1 MIDSLE
7 ITNFRCFERFE
18 AQNLARV
25 NLLVGMNNSGK
36 TSLLEAIELWAAR
49 GGPPVLERG
58 LSRRGERYRSLG
70 ATRPDSEL
78 AVRHLLHGHALE
90 PGRFFEILAV
100 RDGAYSGIRATIEM
114 ERVSPSDDS
123 SDELLVPDE
132 ESANEES
139 SEGPLVFRIDDR
151 RSDEIEYMWRSR
163 LSADGGL
170 PLRYSRR
177 YPRTVETYPA
187 RLIST
192 SSLTPDEVATL
203 FGEYVL
209 TEEEQRI
216 VSALQIIE
224 PSIERLALAVGDVR
238 YGLERGGIFIR
249 CSGQRQRIPIGSMGD
264 GIWRMLAL
272 TLALVSTRGGIL
284 LVDEIDT
291 GLHFSVMTKMWKLV
305 IETAQRLDVQ
315 VFATSHSRDCYES
328 LATAL
333 YDMQPPAGTAA
344 VHRIERDKG
353 RTVTFNQQQIVIA
366 AERDIE
372 VR

>member
-1 MIDSLE
+1 MISSLE

-18 AQNLARV
+18 AQDLARV

-49 GGPPVLERG
+49 GGAHVLESG

-100 RDGAYSGIRATIEM
+100 HDGAYSGIRATIERD
-114 ERVSPSDDS
+114 RVSPSEDS
-123 SDELLVPDE
+123 SEELLVPDE
-132 ESANEES
+132 ETAKEEF
-139 SEGPLVFRIDDR
+139 SEGPLVFRIHDR
-151 RSDEIEYMWRSR
+151 RGEEIAPLWKSPI
-163 LSADGGL
+163 SADGGL
-170 PLRYSRR
+170 HVRHLRR
-177 YPRTVETYPA
+177 YLPRVATYPA

-192 SSLTPDEVATL
+192 SSLTPDELATL

-216 VSALQIIE
+216 INALQIIE
-224 PSIERLALAVGDVR
+224 PSIERLALAIGDVR
-238 YGLERGGIFIR
+238 YGPERGGIFIK
-249 CSGQRQRIPIGSMGD
+249 CSGQQKRLPIGSMGD

-353 RTVTFNQQQIVIA
+353 RTVAFNEQQIIIA

>member
-1 MIDSLE
+1 MINSLE

-18 AQNLARV
+18 ARDLARV

-49 GGPPVLERG
+49 GGPYAAQVLQGILE
-58 LSRRGERYRSLG
+58 RRGEYHR
-70 ATRPDSEL
+70 TMEPHQPEL
-78 AVRHLLHGHALE
+78 SFPVRHLFRGHALE
-90 PGRFFEILAV
+90 LDQWLEIAARHGDMV
-100 RDGAYSGIRATIEM
+100 RPIRATFRSRGTGHPDQSILPGLDEADADGKPV
-114 ERVSPSDDS
+114 ENPSH
-123 SDELLVPDE
+123 LLIGK
-132 ESANEES
+132 SS
-139 SEGPLVFRIDDR
+139 SEGYGLRLRPDGTFRGTRFQGIPPQKDV
-151 RSDEIEYMWRSR
+151 
-163 LSADGGL
+163 
-170 PLRYSRR
+170 
-177 YPRTVETYPA
+177 YPTRFVTTQ
-187 RLIST
+187 
-192 SSLTPDEVATL
+192 SLAPSEVAIL

-224 PSIERLALAVGDVR
+224 PSIERLALAVGDVNH
-238 YGLERGGIFIR
+238 GPERAGIVVK
-249 CSGQRQRIPIGSMGD
+249 CTGQTQRIPIGSMGD

-272 TLALVSTRGGIL
+272 ALGLVGTRGGIL

-291 GLHFSVMTKMWKLV
+291 GLHFSVMTRMWRLI

-333 YDMQPPAGTAA
+333 QDLAPSPGTAA
-344 VHRIERDKG
+344 IHRIERDKR
-353 RTVTFNQQQIVIA
+353 RTVAFDDQEIIIA
-366 AERDIE
+366 AERGIE